1 VIGLKLG
8 RNRET
13 KQLEEKIT
21 LTQTS
26 LSHKIMQDFKSG
38 QYHIFFAI
46 IYLLFIIILIILN
59 GEGLVFVSLL
69 SGIVFIFFAIL
80 SSVLYLMKF
89 KTSKSPI
96 TLLINSLPFF
106 ILWITYELMSKIK
119 GNLLYPRV
127 LTGEIYH
134 LEMKIFGWIFGG
146 MTPNQWFYS
155 TLYSI
160 PIDLILG
167 GIYLLHAFVPLV
179 FGIYLYF
186 KGDGKNFKF
195 LIITFYTVTLLSFI
209 LFVSFPAA
217 APWYIDQYGFVQPD
231 ITLDYNQNI
240 TAGLGRIDEILGVN
254 IFSWYYGT
262 FEQNSFAAFPS
273 VHAVYALSAT
283 LCIHQKW
290 KKSLYLTIPYSIAI
304 FLGAIYFNHHFIID
318 VLCGVGISVIGH
330 LVALSVKNNF
340 PRHLSSKHK
349 SAK

>member
-1 VIGLKLG
+1 VIKLESKIG
-8 RNRET
+8 RDT
-13 KQLEEKIT
+13 KKIEEKKI
-21 LTQTS
+21 LTQTL
-26 LSHKIMQDFKSG
+26 LSEKILRDFKSG

-46 IYLLFIIILIILN
+46 AYLFFDVILIIIN
-59 GEGLVFVSLL
+59 GEGFVFVSLL
-69 SGIVFIFFAIL
+69 SGTVFIFLAIL
-80 SSVLYLMKF
+80 SAVLYLMKF
-89 KTSKSPI
+89 ETAKSPV
-96 TLLINSLPFF
+96 TLTINSFPFF
-106 ILWITYELMSKIK
+106 ILWISYELMSKIK
-119 GNLLYPRV
+119 ENLLYPRV
-127 LTGEIYH
+127 LTEEIYL

-146 MTPNQWFYS
+146 MTPNQWLHS
-155 TLYSI
+155 ILYSI

-179 FGIYLYF
+179 FGLYLYF
-186 KGDGKNFKF
+186 KGDEKNFKF

-217 APWYIDQYGFVQPD
+217 APWYISQYGFIQPD
-231 ITLDYNQNI
+231 ITADYAHDI

-290 KKSLYLTIPYSIAI
+290 KKSLYLTIPYSMAI

-318 VLCGVGISVIGH
+318 ILCGVVISVIGH
-330 LVALSVKNNF
+330 LVALSVKKKLF
-340 PRHLSSKHK
+340 FLSSR
-349 SAK
+349 A

>member
-1 VIGLKLG
+1 VIELASKI
-8 RNRET
+8 RRET
-13 KQLEEKIT
+13 KPIEEEIT
-21 LTQTS
+21 LTQTL
-26 LSHKIMQDFKSG
+26 LSEKILRDFKSG
-38 QYHIFFAI
+38 QYHIYFAI
-46 IYLLFIIILIILN
+46 AYLFFDTILIILN
-59 GEGLVFVSLL
+59 GEGFVFISLL
-69 SGIVFIFFAIL
+69 SGVVFFFFAVI
-80 SSVLYLMKF
+80 SAILYLMKF
-89 KTSKSPI
+89 KTSKTPI

-119 GNLLYPRV
+119 ENLLYPRV
-127 LTGEIYH
+127 LTEEIYL
-134 LEMKIFGWIFGG
+134 LEMKLFGWIFGG
-146 MTPNQWFYS
+146 MTPNQWVHS

-179 FGIYLYF
+179 FGLYLYF
-186 KGDGKNFKF
+186 KGDEKNFKF
-195 LIITFYTVTLLSFI
+195 LVITFYTVTLLSFI

-217 APWYIDQYGFVQPD
+217 APWYISQYGFVQPD
-231 ITLDYNQNI
+231 IAIDYSQNI

-290 KKSLYLTIPYSIAI
+290 KKSIYLTIPYSMAI

-318 VLCGVGISVIGH
+318 ILCGVGISMIGH
-330 LVALSVKNNF
+330 LVALSVKNKLFF
-340 PRHLSSKHK
+340 PSSR
-349 SAK
+349 A